1 MKELEKTVCL
11 FCKNPCGNEWCL
23 YEKNRRK
30 TGQDR
35 RKN

>member
-1 MKELEKTVCL
+1 MNKCPY
-11 FCKNPCGNEWCL
+11 CKNPCRNEWCL